1 MAQAGAEGQQED
13 EDPDVA
19 SVLED
24 MVRDHGEVQVQAWA
38 FVVAAYAL
46 VDLDS
51 YDVVANFEPEADLV
65 DVVENS
71 GQERSTQLLP

>member
-13 EDPDVA
+13 EDHDVTL
-19 SVLED
+19 VLGG

-38 FVVAAYAL
+38 FAVAAYAL

-51 YDVVANFEPEADLV
+51 YDSVANFGPEADLV